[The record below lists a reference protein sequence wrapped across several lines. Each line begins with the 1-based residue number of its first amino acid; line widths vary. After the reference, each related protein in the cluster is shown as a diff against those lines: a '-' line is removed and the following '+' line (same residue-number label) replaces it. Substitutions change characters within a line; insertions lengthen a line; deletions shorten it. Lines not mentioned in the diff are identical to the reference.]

1 LITTSFYEGSNKA
14 IPCKKELNMSRTYRK
29 NACRWRKF
37 RGEIY
42 RTTQQKGIVGK
53 EKYYSVYDFW
63 DRTNEI
69 DAFEGGKYYVEFLI
83 PDRDNWGNGVPKGVK
98 KMCHRIDR
106 ARCKNAM
113 IRDID
118 DVHYSTC
125 FDPWDWD

>member
-1 LITTSFYEGSNKA
+1 
-14 IPCKKELNMSRTYRK
+14 MSRTYRK